1 MFTLVIIRAKT
12 FCIVTCKMYMKVVA
26 EVVSKVTDALTLSS

>member
-1 MFTLVIIRAKT
+1 MFTLVIIQAEA

-26 EVVSKVTDALTLSS
+26 EIVIKVMDALTLSS